1 MTLQFSESEL
11 SLLKELQRNTSDRD
25 SYQKLTTLIMLYN
38 KLSQEFIAEMLG
50 VDRTTV
56 NRHFRSFQSASSFE
70 DYLSVHYKPC
80 TGKLSL
86 EQLAAVKEYVS
97 LHLCS
102 TAASVAVF
110 IAKTFQIEYSESGA
124 TALLH
129 RLGFVYKKTKL
140 IPSKADEALQE
151 AFVASFREL
160 EKALEVDEVILFA
173 DGVHPQHNTEA
184 SYAWIEKGKEREILS
199 NTGRTRVNI
208 NGAINPLK
216 PTEVVAYECD
226 TIDAVN
232 TVSFFKEVEKRF
244 GDKRCIH
251 LFVDNA
257 RYYRSKLVMAYIE
270 TSKIALHFLPPY
282 APNLNPIE
290 RLWKFLKKIVIKNN
304 YTTDTNVFKRNIKDF
319 FDNIEQYKQK
329 LESLINTNFH
339 IIKQPSI
346 LLQT

>member
-25 SYQKLTTLIMLYN
+25 TYQKLTTLIMLYN
-38 KLSQEFIAEMLG
+38 KLSQAFIAEMLG
-50 VDRTTV
+50 VDRTTI
-56 NRHFRSFQSASSFE
+56 NRHFHSFQSASNFE

-80 TGKLSL
+80 IGKLSS
-86 EQLAAVKEYVS
+86 EQLELVKQYVS
-97 LHLCS
+97 SHVCS
-102 TAASVAVF
+102 TAASVAAF
-110 IAKTFQIEYSESGA
+110 IFKTFQIAYSESGT

-140 IPSKADEALQE
+140 IPSKANEVLQE
-151 AFVASFREL
+151 SFVASFREL
-160 EKALEVDEVILFA
+160 EKALAVNEVILFA

-184 SYAWIEKGKEREILS
+184 SYAWIEKGKEKEILS

-208 NGAINPLK
+208 NGAINPLN

-226 TIDAVN
+226 TINAIT

-244 GDKRCIH
+244 GDKKSIH

-257 RYYRSKLVMAYIE
+257 RYYRSRLVMDYVQS
-270 TSKIALHFLPPY
+270 SKIKLHFLPPY

-290 RLWKFLKKIVIKNN
+290 RLWKFLKKTVIKTN
-304 YTTDTNVFKRNIKDF
+304 YTPDTDVFKQNVKNF
-319 FDNIEQYKQK
+319 FENIEQYKQK
-329 LESLINTNFH
+329 LDSLINTNFH
-339 IIKQPSI
+339 IIKQPSV